1 MHRIL
6 FALALIF
13 QVSCFAQNDH
23 INPRSL
29 DSLKKHIDSSAKA
42 VRAGQDTFMNI
53 QDSFYKAQM
62 DKRVEQAVKNAFE
75 NERELEKQRKRQNS
89 IRIGIATLFLVF
101 LVAGLILRRKK
112 SKGKGNPF

>member
-1 MHRIL
+1 MYRIL
-6 FALALIF
+6 LAIALLF
-13 QVSCFAQNDH
+13 QLTCIAQNDH
-23 INPRSL
+23 INPQKL

-42 VRAGQDTFMNI
+42 VRAGQDTFMTI

-75 NERELEKQRKRQNS
+75 NERELDKQRKRQNA
-89 IRIGIATLFLVF
+89 IRIGIATLLLVF